1 MSRSRIAVAAVAAAL
16 LAALPVSAQEAKA
29 PAAPAPAAKPAPAPA
44 AKAAPAPAAK
54 PAPAPAAKAGPA
66 KPAATELARIL
77 MPKKTWSE
85 GLDQL
90 GRMVQMR
97 MQGGHAVQLEFPKD
111 FQPKVKAELEAALPY
126 EELIGLHAKELG
138 AAFNDG
144 ELGDMLAFYRSPTG
158 QKALVKMGEV
168 QNTVG
173 LETQKRIEGKM
184 PEIMKKLSGMAKA
197 PPEKKAGKADAKGKA
212 APGAKPAGHP

>member
-1 MSRSRIAVAAVAAAL
+1 VHLSRLAVAVAL
-16 LAALPVSAQEAKA
+16 LAAVPALGQEAKA

-44 AKAAPAPAAK
+44 AKPTPAPAAK
-54 PAPAPAAKAGPA
+54 PAPVPAAKPA
-66 KPAATELARIL
+66 PVKPAATDLARLL

-90 GRMVQMR
+90 GQMVQMR
-97 MQGGHAVQLEFPKD
+97 MSMHPGGQSIAYPKE
-111 FQPKVKAELEAALPY
+111 FQPKVKAELEAVLPY
-126 EELIGLHAKELG
+126 EELIGLHAKELS
-138 AAFNDG
+138 AAFTDG

-173 LETQKRIEGKM
+173 LETQKRVEGKM
-184 PEIMKKLSGMAKA
+184 PEIMKKLSALAKVS
-197 PPEKKAGKADAKGKA
+197 PEKGAAGADGKAKGA
-212 APGAKPAGHP
+212 ADGKPSGHP